1 MFHFVVGL
9 VQFSYKSLTVSFC
22 NVQWQRCKCEKCRR
36 ILQSRTEKSLELV
49 SKDIIDCLLTLAIYS
64 RINNEYK
71 RQRNPELGTATTTT
85 KNMKT
90 WCSTKAT
97 TTITMCLS
105 IQLNSTCWRLSSK
118 HHFSCTQSVRS
129 RRQQKQYCYIQ
140 QQCTHTHICIFKYM
154 SVLGEDGMATN
165 IVDIPYN
172 SQIGKCNVRQ
182 RQKLTLT
189 HTHTHTSVHNVGKLS
204 VTVTTLGY
212 VEFVVVCF
220 ISKWF
225 FCFFSFIFGFFV
237 ILLRFLVAALSQRVG
252 NSDCWNIIRIYI
264 LQVYFKTKNCVAP
277 QGAQLLNILQQ
288 SCHIELKI

>member
-1 MFHFVVGL
+1 MNCDKVRTSKEAACSPTWCWCTCCIPFIIKLSDIWHFLLSLFLSPTISLSLSLSLFLPYVTHFTMFHFVVGL

-22 NVQWQRCKCEKCRR
+22 NVQWQRCKCEKCKR
-36 ILQSRTEKSLELV
+36 ILQSQTEKSLELV

-182 RQKLTLT
+182 R
-189 HTHTHTSVHNVGKLS
+189 
-204 VTVTTLGY
+204 
-212 VEFVVVCF
+212 
-220 ISKWF
+220 
-225 FCFFSFIFGFFV
+225 
-237 ILLRFLVAALSQRVG
+237 
-252 NSDCWNIIRIYI
+252 
-264 LQVYFKTKNCVAP
+264 
-277 QGAQLLNILQQ
+277 
-288 SCHIELKI
+288 